1 MLVLYILYQS
11 RQAEKLSTTKVL
23 QKYRNV
29 TSLMLTKAQQ
39 RTLLLLVYNEFFGN
53 KKWINVDDDCSVP
66 RTRKTPCRKDKFE
79 VTYDKGRFYD
89 SDFVLIHA
97 ASNLPS
103 MEHLNEI
110 WKQKPFGQLWI
121 YFLMESPITSPDTSR
136 FKGMFDLTFSYRT
149 DSEFWF
155 PYGTYEEIPFI
166 INLSQH
172 DFSIGKDKLV
182 IWPVSNCRPPIRK
195 LLVHELQKYIT
206 VDVYGRC
213 SEQFGEARDCPRHT
227 ESCRIVTR
235 HYKFLLAF
243 ENALCEDYITE
254 KYWEHLG
261 DEDVVPVVMGGANYT
276 KLAIPGSYINVLD
289 FKTVKDLADY
299 LHYLDR
305 NSTAYNEYFKWRQK
319 YRKITLQ
326 TFCSFCE
333 VLSSE
338 IDLRGHTELTDF
350 WVTQGKC
357 DLKDQLVLNMW
368 AHSSK
373 FSEYFLFLMSLIF
386 IIAMV
391 MTLMIYLTQVYLL

>member
-1 MLVLYILYQS
+1 MVAGKAKLLLLVFSIAMLVLYILYQF

-53 KKWINVDDDCSVP
+53 KKWINFDDDCSVP

-261 DEDVVPVVMGGANYT
+261 M
-276 KLAIPGSYINVLD
+276 L
-289 FKTVKDLADY
+289 
-299 LHYLDR
+299 
-305 NSTAYNEYFKWRQK
+305 
-319 YRKITLQ
+319 
-326 TFCSFCE
+326 
-333 VLSSE
+333 
-338 IDLRGHTELTDF
+338 F
-350 WVTQGKC
+350 WC
-357 DLKDQLVLNMW
+357 LLN
-368 AHSSK
+368 
-373 FSEYFLFLMSLIF
+373 
-386 IIAMV
+386 
-391 MTLMIYLTQVYLL
+391 

>member
-1 MLVLYILYQS
+1 MVAGKAKLLLLVFSIAMLVLYILYQF

-155 PYGTYEEIPFI
+155 PYGTYEKIPFI
-166 INLSQH
+166 INLS
-172 DFSIGKDKLV
+172 
-182 IWPVSNCRPPIRK
+182 
-195 LLVHELQKYIT
+195 
-206 VDVYGRC
+206 
-213 SEQFGEARDCPRHT
+213 
-227 ESCRIVTR
+227 
-235 HYKFLLAF
+235 
-243 ENALCEDYITE
+243 
-254 KYWEHLG
+254 
-261 DEDVVPVVMGGANYT
+261 
-276 KLAIPGSYINVLD
+276 
-289 FKTVKDLADY
+289 
-299 LHYLDR
+299 
-305 NSTAYNEYFKWRQK
+305 
-319 YRKITLQ
+319 
-326 TFCSFCE
+326 
-333 VLSSE
+333 
-338 IDLRGHTELTDF
+338 
-350 WVTQGKC
+350 
-357 DLKDQLVLNMW
+357 
-368 AHSSK
+368 
-373 FSEYFLFLMSLIF
+373 
-386 IIAMV
+386 
-391 MTLMIYLTQVYLL
+391 

>member
-1 MLVLYILYQS
+1 MVAGKAKLLLLVFPIAMLVLYILCQF
-11 RQAEKLSTTKVL
+11 RQAEKPSTTKVL

-29 TSLMLTKAQQ
+29 TSLMLTKTRQ

-103 MEHLNEI
+103 IEHLNEI

-136 FKGMFDLTFSYRT
+136 FNGMFDLTFSYRT

-155 PYGTYEEIPFI
+155 PYGTYEEIPFM
-166 INLSQH
+166 NLSQH

-254 KYWEHLG
+254 KYWGHLG
-261 DEDVVPVVMGGANYT
+261 MLFWCVLNEKFLNSVQCRGCIDRENQIQSTSAADWLLTEKCSPEHC
-276 KLAIPGSYINVLD
+276 SYFLPLI
-289 FKTVKDLADY
+289 
-299 LHYLDR
+299 
-305 NSTAYNEYFKWRQK
+305 
-319 YRKITLQ
+319 YRKIYAWL
-326 TFCSFCE
+326 C
-333 VLSSE
+333 
-338 IDLRGHTELTDF
+338 
-350 WVTQGKC
+350 
-357 DLKDQLVLNMW
+357 
-368 AHSSK
+368 
-373 FSEYFLFLMSLIF
+373 
-386 IIAMV
+386 
-391 MTLMIYLTQVYLL
+391 